1 MTQQWLTMDETLLSC
16 SICNK
21 KPRFSDL
28 SHLLTHIASKAHL
41 ANYFKLQVKSRHDAE
56 AYQALTDY
64 DRWYQNYGLAK
75 LLSDRMAMG
84 LNTTRKRRSSRLV
97 EAPGSIKT
105 EPVDHEAP
113 FSSLEWAGTV
123 EDRKP
128 QWPSFEDSIDPR
140 LSGLPPSVSEEN
152 AGGRTYTVASTLS
165 ESSEHPFIKTEPDS
179 LNSWKDIH
187 EDNPNETRPSKR
199 FPMEGKSHRASL
211 STIPTV
217 PNPLTLTPSRRA
229 SKSTVVEPKTDEMT
243 RLKGIQWPGMDL
255 FDAATEPMKR
265 QRNQKKDASTFKA
278 MEEASTATEPNEMVF
293 SPSGTLR
300 REREITGYVE
310 EDDPLP
316 GEWRI
321 PKPRRDRRDTRDRR
335 DRRANE
341 KQSNTNN
348 CPGRQDKRV
357 ALANSDPNRAVLGS
371 RVTKKGHRP
380 KRQVPRERETS
391 EHVTTSVV
399 LSKQNL
405 DHAHGHTRL
414 TTEENDDMQLSMDAV
429 GQNRTSRLQVFKD
442 DSPPVTVPE
451 SNHFIS
457 SLIDDAMS
465 HSESFEMPYLTQ
477 ASDVISGLLA
487 ASDHEHF
494 PTSFQH
500 SSLQPTHSY
509 SHDYES
515 FTGAAS
521 RSIEGMYL
529 VDSSGGPT
537 SRGPHDPIIG
547 GNVLHYRWDWHES
560 ELERD
565 DSTGDNHVFGGGLNY
580 NRPASSGS
588 TIYEDEAENKSR
600 LWLDGCCT

>member
-21 KPRFSDL
+21 KPRFSDQ

-75 LLSDRMAMG
+75 LLSDRMAMASS
-84 LNTTRKRRSSRLV
+84 TTRKRRSARLV
-97 EAPGSIKT
+97 KASGIIKTEPIGYEAPGS
-105 EPVDHEAP
+105 
-113 FSSLEWAGTV
+113 SLACADAV
-123 EDRKP
+123 EDRQL
-128 QWPSFEDSIDPR
+128 QWPSFEDNIDPR
-140 LSGLPPSVSEEN
+140 LSGLRPSVPGEN
-152 AGGRTYTVASTLS
+152 VGDLTYTVPSTPS
-165 ESSEHPFIKTEPDS
+165 ESSEHPLIKTELDT
-179 LNSWKDIH
+179 LNSWKDIQ
-187 EDNPNETRPSKR
+187 EDTPDETRSFTRVPKEEKGRRESR
-199 FPMEGKSHRASL
+199 

-217 PNPLTLTPSRRA
+217 PSTLPCTPSLPN
-229 SKSTVVEPKTDEMT
+229 SKFTAVEPKTDEMT

-265 QRNQKKDASTFKA
+265 QRNQKKDARTFKA

-335 DRRANE
+335 DYRTNE
-341 KQSNTNN
+341 KQSNTNKSAA
-348 CPGRQDKRV
+348 RQEKRV

-380 KRQVPRERETS
+380 KRQMPQERES
-391 EHVTTSVV
+391 CEPVTASVV
-399 LSKQNL
+399 SKKQHLN
-405 DHAHGHTRL
+405 HAHGHTRV
-414 TTEENDDMQLSMDAV
+414 TTEENDDLQLSMDAV
-429 GQNRTSRLQVFKD
+429 GQSRPPRLQVFKD

-451 SNHFIS
+451 SSHFIS
-457 SLIDDAMS
+457 SLIDDAAP
-465 HSESFEMPYLTQ
+465 HSESFEIPYLTQ
-477 ASDVISGLLA
+477 TSDVISGLLA
-487 ASDHEHF
+487 ASDHENF
-494 PTSFQH
+494 PSSFQQ
-500 SSLQPTHSY
+500 SSLHPTHNY
-509 SHDYES
+509 SHDYEN
-515 FTGAAS
+515 FTGVAS

-529 VDSSGGPT
+529 VDSSGGLPY
-537 SRGPHDPIIG
+537 RGPHDPIIG
-547 GNVLHYRWDWHES
+547 GNVLHYRWNWHES
-560 ELERD
+560 ELDRD
-565 DSTGDNHVFGGGLNY
+565 YSTGDNHALGGLNSS
-580 NRPASSGS
+580 RPASSGS
-588 TIYEDEAENKSR
+588 TIYEDEVENKSR